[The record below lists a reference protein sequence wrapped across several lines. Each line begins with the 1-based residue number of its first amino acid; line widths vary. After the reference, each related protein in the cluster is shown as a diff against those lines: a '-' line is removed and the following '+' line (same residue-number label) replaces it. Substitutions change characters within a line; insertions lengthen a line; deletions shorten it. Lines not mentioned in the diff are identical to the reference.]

1 MRFPLFPLAFAA
13 LTASAFAAPLD
24 PLFAAENLWSMKQID
39 FMAAGGRLGYEWT
52 SNAHDSARVARPD
65 LSFLGQPAVESVAR
79 FEGEALKEITVTLY
93 ARGDSGDWT
102 EERFDALVRTAAE
115 AISKATAV
123 KFTARGKDPT
133 SAVKADGLFWQTDKS
148 RYLLEYSKTKEVKTR
163 GIPFR
168 AEFVRLE
175 ISAPE
180 KKLSLLAGAAAGQHA
195 KFSGPAHVKKDA
207 ATGDVWLGDV
217 PMVDQGQKGY
227 CVVASTERVMRYYGS
242 AVDANELA
250 QVANT
255 STTGGTS
262 TDAMLVALKKLGA
275 RLKVRVREVEQGD
288 SVKDILKLI
297 ADYNRAAK
305 KAGVPEV
312 PDPGYSI
319 DIGEVYHAMKGDVL
333 KEIRTKNK
341 SALNRFQRE
350 VQTHI
355 DAGVPLLWTVF
366 LGLAKEPGMSPQT
379 FGGHMRLI
387 IGYNTAKE
395 EILYSDSW
403 GAGHELKR
411 LPAADAWTMT
421 TGAMSIEP
429 F

>member
-1 MRFPLFPLAFAA
+1 MKFPLFPLALAA
-13 LTASAFAAPLD
+13 LAASAFAAPLD
-24 PLFAAENLWSMKQID
+24 PLFSAENLWTMKQND
-39 FMAAGGRLGYEWT
+39 FMAVAGRLGYEWT
-52 SNAHDSARVARPD
+52 SNTRDSARAARPD
-65 LSFLGQPAVESVAR
+65 LTFLGQPAVESVAR

-93 ARGDSGDWT
+93 ARGDSGDWS
-102 EERFDALVRTAAE
+102 EEKFDALIRTSAE
-115 AISKATAV
+115 AITKLTAV
-123 KFTARGKDPT
+123 KFTPRGKDPA
-133 SAVKADGLFWQTDKS
+133 SAVKADGLLWKTDKA

-175 ISAPE
+175 VSAPE
-180 KKLSLLAGAAAGQHA
+180 KKASLLAGAAAGQHA

-227 CVVASTERVMRYYGS
+227 CVVASTERVMRYYGN

-255 STTGGTS
+255 STSGGTS
-262 TDAMLVALKKLGA
+262 TDAMLEALKKLGA
-275 RLKVRVREVEQGD
+275 RLKVRVRDVEHGD

-305 KAGVPEV
+305 RAGVAEI
-312 PDPGYSI
+312 PDQGNSI
-319 DIGEVYHAMKGDVL
+319 DVGEVYRAMKGDVL
-333 KEIRTKNK
+333 KEVRTKNK
-341 SALNRFQRE
+341 SSLSRFQRE
-350 VQTHI
+350 VQAHI
-355 DAGVPLLWTVF
+355 DQGVPLLWTVM
-366 LGLAKEPGMSPQT
+366 LGLAKEPGIAPQT

-421 TGAMSIEP
+421 TGAMTIEP
-429 F
+429 L

>member
-1 MRFPLFPLAFAA
+1 MRISLFPLALAT

-24 PLFAAENLWSMKQID
+24 PLFAAENLWTMKQND
-39 FMAAGGRLGYEWT
+39 FMAVAGRLGYQWT
-52 SNAHDSARVARPD
+52 SSARDSARVAR
-65 LSFLGQPAVESVAR
+65 SEITVFGQPAVESVAR
-79 FEGEALKEITVTLY
+79 FDGETLREITVTLY
-93 ARGDSGDWT
+93 ARGDSGDWS
-102 EERFDALVRTAAE
+102 EEKFDALVRTAAD
-115 AISKATAV
+115 AVSKASAV
-123 KFTARGKDPT
+123 KFTPRGKDPA
-133 SAVKADGLFWQTDKS
+133 SAVKADGLLWQTDKA

-168 AEFVRLE
+168 AEFVRLAV
-175 ISAPE
+175 SGPE
-180 KKLSLLAGAAAGQHA
+180 KKVGLLASASNTQHA
-195 KFSGPAHVKKDA
+195 KFSGLLHVKKDA
-207 ATGDVWLGDV
+207 ATGDVWIGDV

-242 AVDANELA
+242 AVDENELA

-255 STTGGTS
+255 STAGGTS
-262 TDAMLVALKKLGA
+262 TDAMLGALKKLGA
-275 RLKVRVREVEQGD
+275 RLKVRVRDVEHGD
-288 SVKDILKLI
+288 SIKDILKLI

-305 KAGVPEV
+305 HAGVPEI
-312 PDPGYSI
+312 PDQGNSI
-319 DIGEVYHAMKGDVL
+319 DVGEVYRSMKGDVL
-333 KEIRTKNK
+333 KEVRTKNK
-341 SALNRFQRE
+341 SALSRFQRE

-355 DAGVPLLWTVF
+355 DAGVPLLWTVM
-366 LGLAKEPGMSPQT
+366 LGLAKEPGIAPQT

-421 TGAMSIEP
+421 TGAMTIEP
-429 F
+429 L